1 MIYKAYVTDSVNP
14 YTNLAME
21 EYLFRYADK
30 DTNILFLWQND
41 NTIVIGRNQDA
52 RAECKADE
60 FLESGGKIA
69 RRKSGGGAVYH
80 DLGNLNFSIIG
91 VKDNVGSM
99 LYKEILVKLISGYGM
114 VPEYNG
120 RNDIMIDGRKF
131 SGNAVYNNGTIVC
144 QHGTIM
150 VDCDIERMSYFLTPN
165 CKKMKRHAVQS
176 VSSRVV
182 NLNEIFPSV
191 TVGSLLLRMQEL
203 LNAMPLLAEFKG
215 QPDDLKKVYEDESWI
230 YGGVL

>member
-1 MIYKAYVTDSVNP
+1 MIYKAYVADSVNP
-14 YTNLAME
+14 YKNLAIE
-21 EYLFRYADK
+21 EFLFRYADK

-52 RAECKADE
+52 RTECKADE
-60 FLESGGKIA
+60 FLGSGGKIA

-99 LYKEILVKLISGYGM
+99 LYKEILVKLISGYGEA
-114 VPEYNG
+114 PKYNG
-120 RNDIMIDGRKF
+120 RNDIMIGGRKF
-131 SGNAVYNNGTIVC
+131 SGNAVYDNGTIVC

-165 CKKMKRHAVQS
+165 REKMKRHAIQS

-191 TVGSLLLRMQEL
+191 TVGSLLLQMQEL
-203 LNAMPLLAEFKG
+203 LNAMPLLAEFTG
-215 QPDDLKKVYEDESWI
+215 QLDDLKKKYEGESWI
-230 YGGVL
+230 YEGVL